1 MDFRVL
7 LLAGVAVG
15 SPLLATAGEA
25 VTTQDEAPGFIDG
38 SHLGLNL
45 RHYYANQHT
54 RRSTYLGIKKADGLE
69 RTRIRETWVQTA
81 MLNYS
86 SGYTQGTVGFGLDAS
101 LFSAVNL
108 ERGHGRVAN
117 GGDRVL
123 VDSDGDAV
131 PTWSRLGVGDL
142 RLRFS
147 STEIKAGRLL
157 TDNPILRYKDNRALP
172 SSFQGVGLFSNE
184 LDWLSLQA
192 GSFER
197 AIPRTGTGSEKLT
210 TTFGNRAYSGS
221 RISYLG
227 AMAKTPYGLDVSL
240 YASRF
245 EDMWQQSYLGL
256 TQLIGDRRQIALKT
270 ALNYYHTEDQGEQRL
285 GYIDNDAFSLAFT
298 ASHLAH
304 SLTLAWQQVFG
315 DEYFDYV
322 WESTGNYM
330 ANSLYSDYNGP
341 NEKSWQLRY
350 DLDLASFG
358 VPGLTTSL
366 WHAKGWGIDGTHYSG
381 DRNGR
386 NTGYN
391 VRGLDNAKHDE
402 NGLMVAYVVQSGSL
416 KNTVFRTIVYNHRA
430 TGGQIDGSY
439 DEVRLVANL
448 PIWIF

>member
-7 LLAGVAVG
+7 LMAGVAIG
-15 SPLLATAGEA
+15 SPLIATADEA
-25 VTTQDEAPGFIDG
+25 IATQAQAPGFIDG
-38 SHLGLNL
+38 SHLGLNF

-86 SGYTQGTVGFGLDAS
+86 SGYTQGPIGFGLDAS

-131 PTWSRLGVGDL
+131 PTWSRLGIGDL

-172 SSFQGVGLFSNE
+172 SSFQGVSLSSNE

-227 AMAKTPYGLDVSL
+227 GMAKTPYGLDVSL

-245 EDMWQQSYLGL
+245 EDMWQQTYLGL

-341 NEKSWQLRY
+341 NEKSWQVRY

-366 WHAKGWGIDGTHYSG
+366 WHAKGWDIDGTRYSG

-416 KNTVFRTIVYNHRA
+416 KNAVFRTIVYNHRA

>member
-7 LLAGVAVG
+7 LMAGVAVG
-15 SPLLATAGEA
+15 SPLLTIAGEA
-25 VTTQDEAPGFIDG
+25 VTRQEEAPGFIDG

-54 RRSTYLGIKKADGLE
+54 RRSTYLGIKKAAGLE

-86 SGYTQGTVGFGLDAS
+86 SGYTQGPIGFGLDAS

-123 VDSDGDAV
+123 VDSAGDAV

-147 STEIKAGRLL
+147 KTEIKAGRLL

-172 SSFQGVGLFSNE
+172 SSFQGVGLFINE
-184 LDWLSLQA
+184 ADWLSLQA
-192 GSFER
+192 GRFDR

-227 AMAKTPYGLDVSL
+227 GMAKTSYGLDVSL

-245 EDMWQQSYLGL
+245 EDMWQQTYLGV

-270 ALNYYHTEDQGEQRL
+270 ALNYYHTEDQGRQRL

-304 SLTLAWQQVFG
+304 SLTLAWQQVYS

-350 DLDLASFG
+350 DLDLASLG

-366 WHAKGWGIDGTHYSG
+366 WHAKGWDIDGTRYSG

-416 KNTVFRTIVYNHRA
+416 KNAVFRTIVYNHRA

-448 PIWIF
+448 PVWPF